1 MFRPIITEPVV
12 FQITLVIAILL
23 AVSVWQ
29 RLKIASGIVIAV
41 YAIYM
46 ISFVSANTKL
56 KTSKPI
62 KLAVHANKTID
73 DPMENKTTSSSIE
86 ERIENGESTQ
96 DDYANLDVEDKR
108 RQKPVINKLLK
119 VIDNLQMMFAEGVVI
134 VGL

>member
-46 ISFVSANTKL
+46 ISVSYTHLTLPTK
-56 KTSKPI
+56 
-62 KLAVHANKTID
+62 A
-73 DPMENKTTSSSIE
+73 
-86 ERIENGESTQ
+86 
-96 DDYANLDVEDKR
+96 
-108 RQKPVINKLLK
+108 
-119 VIDNLQMMFAEGVVI
+119 
-134 VGL
+134 

>member
-62 KLAVHANKTID
+62 KLAVHVNNTID
-73 DPMENKTTSSSIE
+73 DPILDLKSDNISDLGTLIKTHP
-86 ERIENGESTQ
+86 
-96 DDYANLDVEDKR
+96 
-108 RQKPVINKLLK
+108 PVK
-119 VIDNLQMMFAEGVVI
+119 FF
-134 VGL
+134 